1 MLFRGISPARITPE
15 KEPPVAHAR
24 SYASSRL
31 QLVSPF
37 VLIACLLWLWPA
49 TTAAAQ
55 APLRGRVVDA
65 SGAPIARVLVTLVG
79 ANNAAITTTLTDA
92 SGAFAFDRACAGCR
106 AHATLTGFAATGVPI
121 TGGVEATLT
130 LVRAPVR
137 ASVVVTATRDAAPT
151 SQIGASVTVFDA
163 AAIERRGDALVGD
176 ILRQAPGATVVQN
189 GGQGTITSL
198 FVRGGENS
206 YAKVLL
212 DGIPLNEP
220 GGTFNFGGLSAGH
233 LDRIEFVRGA
243 QSALFG
249 SDAMAGVVHLVTAR
263 GRAGTNGRQRP
274 ALAAEI
280 GGGGY
285 DTMRGSATVS
295 GGTAGWDYSLH
306 GGRYQTDNRAAN
318 NAFDATTI
326 SLSAGGAL
334 TGAVTLRVVG
344 RYEDG
349 RTGTPGQT
357 AFGRADLDAFFTQS
371 HLVGGATLEQQIT
384 PALKQRLTYA
394 LATSAQ
400 RSTNLTFDAPYTP
413 SYQGRTSPF
422 EFYDFTYDAGSK
434 FRRHQA
440 GYQADLRLTH
450 AGTLAAAEFLTL
462 ALEWD
467 AERGTLT
474 DYLEGTS
481 ASPGRDSVGLTLQHQ
496 HVSRW
501 MALTS
506 GVRVEHNDAFGTAVV
521 PRLSAALF
529 LRTSSGAL
537 GATTLTA
544 NAGRG
549 VKEPTLRQSFSLSPF
564 DLGNPNLKA
573 ERSRA
578 LDAGIRQ
585 RLFHDRV
592 SLEATWFDNRFD
604 QQISTRTISFSPYQ
618 SQYFN
623 VGLTRARGAELTA
636 EIAPTDDI
644 HLSGSYTFTDS
655 EIIAASSEFSDVLA
669 AGRWALRRPRHTG
682 QVQAAWSRGRWS
694 VDLAGTFQGER
705 SDSDF
710 SALEPAI
717 TSAGGYA
724 LWRAQAQLRV
734 TPHAIAYVRVENLTN
749 VDYME
754 PLGYPAWRRTVHAG
768 LRLRF

>member
-1 MLFRGISPARITPE
+1 M
-15 KEPPVAHAR
+15 AHAR
-24 SYASSRL
+24 LYASVRFPFT
-31 QLVSPF
+31 SPF
-37 VLIACLLWLWPA
+37 ILICCLLGLWSA
-49 TTAAAQ
+49 TAALAQ
-55 APLRGRVVDA
+55 PPLRGLVVDA
-65 SGAPIARVLVTLVG
+65 TGAPIARVPVALIDADNTT
-79 ANNAAITTTLTDA
+79 ITTALTDA
-92 SGAFAFDRACAGCR
+92 TGAFVFDRACAGCR
-106 AHATLTGFAATGVPI
+106 AHAALTGFAAAGAPI
-121 TGGVEATLT
+121 TGGVEPTLI
-130 LVRAPVR
+130 LAPAPVR
-137 ASVVVTATRDAAPT
+137 ESIVVTATRDAAPT

-189 GGQGTITSL
+189 GGQGNVTSL

-206 YAKVLL
+206 YTKVLL

-263 GRAGTNGRQRP
+263 GRAGTNGRRP
-274 ALAAEI
+274 GVAAEI

-295 GGTAGWDYSLH
+295 GGASRWDYSLH

-318 NAFDATTI
+318 NAFDATTV

-334 TGAVTLRVVG
+334 TRIVTLRVVG

-349 RTGTPGQT
+349 RAGAPGQT
-357 AFGRADLDAFFTQS
+357 AFGRPDMDAFFTQS
-371 HLVGGATLEQQIT
+371 HLVGGASLEHQIT

-394 LATSAQ
+394 LATSEQ
-400 RSTNLTFDAPYTP
+400 RSTNLEFDAPYTP

-422 EFYDFTYDAGSK
+422 EFYDFTYDTGSR

-450 AGTLAAAEFLTL
+450 AGPLAGAEFLTL

-467 AERGTLT
+467 GERGTLT
-474 DYLEGTS
+474 DHLARTS
-481 ASPGRDSVGLTLQHQ
+481 TSPGRDNAGLTLQHQ

-501 MALTS
+501 VALTT

-521 PRLSAALF
+521 PRVSAALF
-529 LRTSSGAL
+529 LRTGSGLL
-537 GATTLTA
+537 GATTLKV

-564 DLGNPNLKA
+564 DLGNPDLRA

-578 LDAGIRQ
+578 LDAGVEQ
-585 RLFHDRV
+585 RLFQDRV
-592 SLEATWFDNRFD
+592 NLEATWFDNRFD
-604 QQISTRTISFSPYQ
+604 EQISTRTISFSPYLA
-618 SQYFN
+618 QYFN
-623 VGLTRARGAELTA
+623 VGLTRARGAELIA

-644 HLSGSYTFTDS
+644 RLSGSYTFTDS
-655 EIIAASSEFSDVLA
+655 DIVTASSEFSDVLA
-669 AGRWALRRPRHTG
+669 AGRWALRRPRHSG
-682 QVQAAWSRGRWS
+682 QVQAVWNRGRWS
-694 VDLAGTFQGER
+694 MDIAGTFQGER

-710 SALEPAI
+710 SALVPAMV
-717 TSAGGYA
+717 AADGYA
-724 LWRAQAQLRV
+724 LWRAQAHLRV
-734 TPHAIAYVRVENLTN
+734 TSHTMYVRVENLTG

-754 PLGYPAWRRTVHAG
+754 PLGYAAWRRTVHAG

>member
-1 MLFRGISPARITPE
+1 MIG
-15 KEPPVAHAR
+15 
-24 SYASSRL
+24 
-31 QLVSPF
+31 
-37 VLIACLLWLWPA
+37 CLLWLP
-49 TTAAAQ
+49 AAALAQ
-55 APLRGRVVDA
+55 TPLRGRVVDA
-65 SGAPIARVLVTLVG
+65 SGAPIARVPVALIG
-79 ANNAAITTTLTDA
+79 ANNTTITTTLTDQA
-92 SGAFAFDRACAGCR
+92 GAFVFDRVCAGCR
-106 AHATLTGFAATGVPI
+106 AHATLTGFAAAGAPLTS
-121 TGGVEATLT
+121 GVEATVT
-130 LVRAPVR
+130 LAPAPVR
-137 ASVVVTATRDAAPT
+137 ESVVVTATRDAAPT

-163 AAIERRGDALVGD
+163 ADLARRGDALVGD
-176 ILRQAPGATVVQN
+176 ILRQAPGASVVQS
-189 GGQGTITSL
+189 GGQGNVTSL

-206 YAKVLL
+206 YTKVLL

-249 SDAMAGVVHLVTAR
+249 SDAMSGVVHLMTTR
-263 GRAGTNGRQRP
+263 GRAGTNGRHRP
-274 ALAAEI
+274 TVAAEI

-295 GGTAGWDYSLH
+295 GGTARWDYSLH

-318 NAFDATTI
+318 NAFDATTV

-334 TGAVTLRVVG
+334 TRTVTLRVVG

-349 RTGTPGQT
+349 RAGAPGQT
-357 AFGRADLDAFFTQS
+357 AFGRPDMDASFTQS

-394 LATSAQ
+394 LATSKQ
-400 RSTNLTFDAPYTP
+400 RSTNLQFDAPYTP

-422 EFYDFTYDAGSK
+422 EFYDFTYDSGSR

-440 GYQADLRLTH
+440 AYQADLRLTH
-450 AGTLAAAEFLTL
+450 AGRLAGAEFLTL

-467 AERGTLT
+467 GERGTLT
-474 DYLEGTS
+474 DHVAGAS
-481 ASPGRDSVGLTLQHQ
+481 SSPGRDNAGITLQHQ

-501 MALTS
+501 VALTT

-521 PRLSAALF
+521 PRLSAAVF
-529 LRTSSGAL
+529 LRTGGGVL

-544 NAGRG
+544 NMGRG

-564 DLGNPNLKA
+564 DLGNPDLKA

-592 SLEATWFDNRFD
+592 RIEATWFDNTFD
-604 QQISTRTISFSPYQ
+604 QQISTRTISFSPYWA
-618 SQYFN
+618 QYFN
-623 VGLTRARGAELTA
+623 VGLTRARGAEFIT
-636 EIAPTDDI
+636 EIAPVDG
-644 HLSGSYTFTDS
+644 LRVSASYSFTDS
-655 EIIAASSEFSDVLA
+655 RIVDASSEFSEVLA
-669 AGRWALRRPRHTG
+669 AGQWALRRPRHAG
-682 QVQAAWSRGRWS
+682 QTAALWERGRWS
-694 VDLAGTFQGER
+694 LDIAGTFLGER

-710 SALEPAI
+710 SSLVPAL
-717 TSAGGYA
+717 TSAGGYS
-724 LWRAQAQLRV
+724 LWRAQAQMRV
-734 TPHAIAYVRVENLTN
+734 TLRATAYVRVDNLTDE
-749 VDYME
+749 DYME

>member
-1 MLFRGISPARITPE
+1 M
-15 KEPPVAHAR
+15 AHAR
-24 SYASSRL
+24 SYAPSR
-31 QLVSPF
+31 SPF
-37 VLIACLLWLWPA
+37 ILPLIVIGCLLWLP
-49 TTAAAQ
+49 AAALAQ
-55 APLRGRVVDA
+55 TPLRGRVVDA
-65 SGAPIARVLVTLVG
+65 TGAPIARVPVALIG
-79 ANNAAITTTLTDA
+79 ANNTTIATTLTDA
-92 SGAFAFDRACAGCR
+92 AGAFVFDRACAGCR
-106 AHATLTGFAATGVPI
+106 ARAALTGFAAAGTPI
-121 TGGVEATLT
+121 ASGVEATLT
-130 LVRAPVR
+130 LAPAPVR
-137 ASVVVTATRDAAPT
+137 ESVVVTATRDAAPT

-163 AAIERRGDALVGD
+163 AALERRGDALVGD
-176 ILRQAPGATVVQN
+176 ILRQAPGAAVVQN
-189 GGQGTITSL
+189 GGQGNVTSL

-206 YAKVLL
+206 YTKVLL

-263 GRAGTNGRQRP
+263 SRAGTNGRHRP
-274 ALAAEI
+274 AVSAEF

-295 GGTAGWDYSLH
+295 GGTARWDYSLH

-318 NAFDATTI
+318 NAFDATTF

-334 TGAVTLRVVG
+334 TEAVTLRVVG

-371 HLVGGATLEQQIT
+371 HLVGGATVEHQIT

-394 LATSAQ
+394 LATSEQ
-400 RSTNLTFDAPYTP
+400 RSTNLQFDAPYTP

-422 EFYDFTYDAGSK
+422 EFYDFTYDTGSK

-450 AGTLAAAEFLTL
+450 AGTLAGAEFLTL

-467 AERGTLT
+467 GERGTLIDHLARAST
-474 DYLEGTS
+474 
-481 ASPGRDSVGLTLQHQ
+481 SPGRDNAGLTLQHQ

-501 MALTS
+501 VALTT
-506 GVRVEHNDAFGTAVV
+506 GVRVEHNDAFGTAVM
-521 PRLSAALF
+521 PRVSAAVF
-529 LRTSSGAL
+529 LRTGSGLL
-537 GATTLTA
+537 GATTLKA

-564 DLGNPNLKA
+564 DLGNPDLKA

-578 LDAGIRQ
+578 LDAGIKQ
-585 RLFHDRV
+585 RLFQDRV

-604 QQISTRTISFSPYQ
+604 EQISTRTISFSPYQ
-618 SQYFN
+618 AQYFN
-623 VGLTRARGAELTA
+623 VGLTRARGAELIA
-636 EIAPTDDI
+636 EIAPTDDLR
-644 HLSGSYTFTDS
+644 LSGSYTFTDS
-655 EIIAASSEFSDVLA
+655 EIVAASSEFSDVLA
-669 AGRWALRRPRHTG
+669 AGRGALRRPRHTG
-682 QVQAAWSRGRWS
+682 QVQAVWSRGPWS
-694 VDLAGTFQGER
+694 MDIAGTFQGER

-710 SALEPAI
+710 SALVPAL
-717 TSAGGYA
+717 TAADGYA

-734 TPHAIAYVRVENLTN
+734 TPHTMAYVRVENLTD